1 MRIAMRPEKSAR
13 NFRSPKVRS
22 PNFRMQTFR
31 VQTFRISTCRCCRRL
46 SERLTKAISGRQV
59 GLGDFQ
65 FKIYLHLSFAPLMHQ
80 IANPTEWHLLLV
92 WRSVRLVIRSVCQVD
107 SFGQLSQSVPS
118 VSSLSQFTWYQVLTR
133 RTDISVC
140 PRCLLGAPVEHVSD
154 RIKIIVNFHWL
165 KLGTFSVLSATIRM
179 SLWRSP
185 V

>member
-92 WRSVRLVIRSVCQVD
+92 WRSVRLVI
-107 SFGQLSQSVPS
+107 SFGLFARSIRSA
-118 VSSLSQFTWYQVLTR
+118 SSLSQFLQPVYLISG
-133 RTDISVC
+133 TD
-140 PRCLLGAPVEHVSD
+140 
-154 RIKIIVNFHWL
+154 
-165 KLGTFSVLSATIRM
+165 
-179 SLWRSP
+179 
-185 V
+185 